1 MVLSD
6 CTATR
11 EVPPLF
17 VETVT
22 LGEIISAIANGWRD
36 FRRAPQNRLFFGT
49 VNTIGGWPIF
59 SLLGGWG

>member
-1 MVLSD
+1 L
-6 CTATR
+6 
-11 EVPPLF
+11 EVPPLI